1 MPRDAQSIRKKTQ
14 SILKSFSV
22 EKQEFGVHWDGIK
35 ASRYDGGLSDD
46 GFEKLCKFLQVA
58 TTQCGLTADCFS
70 RHYMKKPLA
79 WRFKSVQKKAVKLC
93 DKVRRRMA
101 KRQNVVE
108 YYPAPEQDEGANRPQ
123 GPEGQEG
130 ADRPQ
135 GPEGE
140 ETGRSPPNLDGQR
153 QQPIDP
159 WDPPMVVIG
168 ENALDGYNA
177 VSSNSW
183 LGPKDMRLREEPS
196 KDQRQVLLDFNVGKK
211 LFPRDLLE
219 ASAEE
224 RYNWHE
230 TVVCFDK
237 AASEAQVPLSLP
249 EPYRAACL
257 KMVKSCNP
265 RRTPSQQKC
274 YTNIER
280 SMQRKEPV
288 YLADMVAMLCF
299 VHYCVGETGRNKWL
313 WKKLKAAHLLKC
325 AEYEFDW
332 SNIVDGVIYDGKGR
346 SMAKRITTQEP
357 KTRTGRRNRS

>member
-1 MPRDAQSIRKKTQ
+1 MPRNALTTRKKTRR
-14 SILKSFSV
+14 ILKSFSI
-22 EKQEFGVHWDGIK
+22 EKQEFGVHWDEVK
-35 ASRYDGGLSDD
+35 RSRYDGSLSDD
-46 GFEKLCKFLQVA
+46 GFEKLCMFLQIA
-58 TTQCGLTADCFS
+58 TTRCGLNADCFS

-79 WRFKSVQKKAVKLC
+79 WRFSSVEKKAVKLC
-93 DKVRRRMA
+93 DKVRRHVA
-101 KRQNVVE
+101 KRQIVVE
-108 YYPAPEQDEGANRPQ
+108 YYPAQEQDEGANRPQ
-123 GPEGQEG
+123 GSEGQEG

-140 ETGRSPPNLDGQR
+140 QTGRSPPNPDGQR

-159 WDPPMVVIG
+159 WDPPMVAIG

-177 VSSNSW
+177 VSYNSW

-196 KDQRQVLLDFNVGKK
+196 KNQRQALLDFNVGKK
-211 LFPRDLLE
+211 LFPRYLLE

-237 AASEAQVPLSLP
+237 AASEAQIPLSLP
-249 EPYRAACL
+249 EPYRAACM

-280 SMQRKEPV
+280 SMQRKEPI

-332 SNIVDGVIYDGKGR
+332 SNIVDGVIYNGKGR
-346 SMAKRITTQEP
+346 SMAKRITTQGP
-357 KTRTGRRNRS
+357 QRRRSRS